1 VLVYYFGGRMNFK
14 ANKVLRLEMDNVYYV
29 LGNNNNIIKL
39 VNALSND
46 FETIE
51 ESKGSDAEIVSKYK
65 ELGTVI
71 LDYTSIKGKKFGG
84 YFDKLLRVD
93 VKHNFKE
100 LATLC
105 HIRFETEYTL
115 VSDKTM
121 EKNLNKMN
129 YLKQTMI
136 YDCIEC
142 DNCLQ
147 QSIQTFAVENAMLT
161 TEVKN
166 YMFTLCL
173 HYAD

>member
-1 VLVYYFGGRMNFK
+1 
-14 ANKVLRLEMDNVYYV
+14 MDNVYYV

-84 YFDKLLRVD
+84 YFD
-93 VKHNFKE
+93 
-100 LATLC
+100 
-105 HIRFETEYTL
+105 RFETEYTL